1 MTPLSGP
8 ILTAAEMRAAEQ
20 AVISG
25 GTSVDTLMERAGAAV
40 AEAVWRYGGGQETLV
55 LCGPGNNGG
64 DGYVAA
70 RLLKAQGIDVRV
82 AALRD
87 PRSPAGIIAR
97 SSWNGPVEAFD
108 RAMPAP
114 VLVDAL
120 FGTGL
125 ARPLEPEIT
134 APFNRLAHEARFI
147 VAVDLPSGVDTD
159 SGAALGAVQADISVA
174 LGALKHAHLLQ
185 PAADLCGD
193 IMIAD
198 IGVPVSGTVKVLERP
213 SLSAPSAKAHKYSRG
228 MVGIAAGAMPGAAA
242 LAASAAC
249 RVAGYTVLSGDA
261 AAPHAVVRRS
271 YEEMIADKRL
281 GALLI
286 GPGLGRD
293 DAARVWI
300 AQALALAVP
309 AVFDADALMLL
320 DGPAQLAERPAPT
333 ILTPHHGEFE
343 ALFGKLPGSKIDK
356 ARAASSI
363 SNSVI
368 IFKGADTV
376 IAAPDGRICVAPA
389 ASSWLASAGTGDVLA
404 GIVAALL
411 SSGLEAFDAACAGAW
426 LHAEAARLYGP
437 ALIADDLATWLPEA
451 LRGCL

>member
-40 AEAVWRYGGGQETLV
+40 AEAVWRYGGGRETLV

-70 RLLKAQGIDVRV
+70 RLLKARGIDVRV
-82 AALRD
+82 AALRE
-87 PRSPAGIIAR
+87 PRSPPAVVAR
-97 SSWNGPVEAFD
+97 SSWDGPVETLDA
-108 RAMPAP
+108 ASPAP
-114 VLVDAL
+114 ILVDAL

-134 APFNRLAHEARFI
+134 APLNRLAKEARFI
-147 VAVDLPSGVDTD
+147 VAVDLPSGVDSD
-159 SGAALGAVQADISVA
+159 SGAALGAVRADVTVA
-174 LGALKHAHLLQ
+174 LGALKPAHLLQ
-185 PAADLCGD
+185 PAADLCGTV
-193 IMIAD
+193 MIED
-198 IGVPVSGTVKVLERP
+198 IGVPVSGTTRVLERP
-213 SLSAPSAKAHKYSRG
+213 RLSAPSAKAHKYSRG

-249 RVAGYTVLSGDA
+249 RIAGYTVLSGDA
-261 AAPHAVVRRS
+261 PAPHAIVRRS
-271 YEEMIADKRL
+271 MEEMIADKRL
-281 GALLI
+281 GAFLI

-293 DAARVWI
+293 EGARKLV
-300 AQALALAVP
+300 AKALDFPVP
-309 AVFDADALMLL
+309 LVLDADAIMLL
-320 DGPAQLAERPAPT
+320 DSPTQLANRPAPT

-343 ALFGKLPGSKIDK
+343 TLFGKLPGNKIDK
-356 ARAASSI
+356 AHAASSL
-363 SNSVI
+363 SNCVI

-376 IAAPDGRICVAPA
+376 IAAPDGRVCVAPA

-411 SSGLEAFDAACAGAW
+411 SSGMDALQTACTGVW
-426 LHAEAARLYGP
+426 LHAEAARLSGS
-437 ALIADDLATWLPEA
+437 ALIADDLSTRLPEA
-451 LRGCL
+451 LEACL